1 MAKRRKPGSG
11 SVRLRKDGRWEGRV
25 VIGYD
30 EKGLPKTK
38 NVLAKTKGECVEK
51 LKALKATITPPTPG
65 KLKPNMTFGDWLGSW
80 YENCCKPEVR
90 PTTQQR
96 YEELIRQHIIP
107 GLGDTPLN
115 ELTQP
120 VLQQFYVK
128 LKESGRKKDVE
139 RYGPGLSDRTV
150 RNCHALCRTALEKA
164 MEEKLISRNPATGC
178 KLPPSRPKEMQVL
191 TAEEMQRLLIQ
202 AREEGCFELFL
213 LELSTGLRRGE
224 ICALQWNDL
233 NFTTGELRIERQVR
247 RVKGELMISQPKTKA
262 SSRSVILPSPILDIL
277 TEYRKNVSSR
287 WMFPSPVNEDAP
299 RDPDAVRK
307 RLSLIL
313 EHAECK
319 HVRFHDLR
327 HTFATNALEHGMDIK
342 TLSTIIG
349 HVSSSTTLNIYAHVT
364 DDMRKTA
371 AVKIDQG
378 IAGAEPPT
386 EPEAT
391 PRNLTRT
398 TFQAKK
404 GKYRKRGTGCI
415 SQISDHLWEGRYSPK
430 VNGKRMARNVYA
442 HSEAEC
448 EKLLAK
454 MIAEMKEKIAEER
467 TRLKALSKAR

>member
-30 EKGLPKTK
+30 DKGLPRTK

-51 LKALKATITPPTPG
+51 LKALKETITPPTSS
-65 KLKPNMTFGDWLGSW
+65 KKKTDMSFGDWLDFW
-80 YENCCKPEVR
+80 YESHCKPKVR

-96 YEELIRQHIIP
+96 YEELMCQHIIP
-107 GLGDTPLN
+107 GLGNTPLN

-120 VLQQFYVK
+120 ALQQFYVK
-128 LKESGRKKDVE
+128 LKDSGRKKDVG

-150 RNCHALCRTALEKA
+150 RNCHALCRTALERA
-164 MEEKLISRNPATGC
+164 VEEKLISRNPAVGC

-224 ICALQWNDL
+224 ICALRWDDL
-233 NFTTGELRIERQVR
+233 NLTTGELRIERQVR
-247 RVKGELMISQPKTKA
+247 RVKGELVISQPKTKA
-262 SSRSVILPSPILDIL
+262 SSRSVILPSPILNVL
-277 TEYRKNVSSR
+277 TEYKKGTTFR
-287 WMFPSPVNEDAP
+287 WMFPSPVNENAP
-299 RDPDAVRK
+299 KDPAAVRK
-307 RLSLIL
+307 RLSLVL
-313 EHAECK
+313 EHAGCK

-327 HTFATNALEHGMDIK
+327 HTFATNALERGMDVK
-342 TLSTIIG
+342 TLSAIIG
-349 HVSSSTTLNIYAHVT
+349 HVSSATTLNVYAHVT

-371 AVKIDQG
+371 AVKIDRG
-378 IAGAEPPT
+378 IAGT
-386 EPEAT
+386 EPQTETEAA
-391 PRNLTRT
+391 PRKLTRT
-398 TFQAKK
+398 TFQARK
-404 GKYRKRGTGCI
+404 GKYRKRGMGCV
-415 SQISDHLWEGRYSPK
+415 SQINDHLWEGRYSPR

-448 EKLLAK
+448 EERLAK
-454 MIAEMKEKIAEER
+454 MIEEMKAEIAGER
-467 TRLKALSKAR
+467 HG